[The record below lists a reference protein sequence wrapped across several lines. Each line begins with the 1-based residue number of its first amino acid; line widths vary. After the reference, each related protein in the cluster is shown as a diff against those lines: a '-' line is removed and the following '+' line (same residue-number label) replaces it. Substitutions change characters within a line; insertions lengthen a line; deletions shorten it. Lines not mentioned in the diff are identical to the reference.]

1 MAIDKS
7 HTTPFVKGVIIAI
20 AAIFI
25 LAMVATAFAGFA
37 GTGTTGQTASSGQ
50 TASQSTTATVRQIA
64 QAAQPRIQAREASLT
79 ADPKNY
85 TLLVAQG
92 QAYFDWAQSVLSAT
106 QAQLQANPAA
116 PRQDTPYWKLA
127 VPYYRRALSVKSGD
141 PNVMTD
147 YSTTLFYSGDTTTAI
162 AVGEDVRT
170 LSPSFSPVVFNLGV
184 YYEAAGQTAKAKA
197 AFQEYL
203 RLDPKGSNAAAAKQ
217 ELTKL

>member
-25 LAMVATAFAGFA
+25 LAMVATAFAGFTA
-37 GTGTTGQTASSGQ
+37 TNTASTTTQ
-50 TASQSTTATVRQIA
+50 TASQTATATVQQIA
-64 QAAQPRIQAREASLT
+64 QAAEPPIQAREASIT

-106 QAQLQANPAA
+106 QAQLQANPATL
-116 PRQDTPYWKLA
+116 RQDTPYWKLA
-127 VPYYRRALSVKSGD
+127 VPYYRRALTVKGGD

-147 YSTTLFYSGDTTTAI
+147 YSTALFYSGDATSAI
-162 AVGEDVRT
+162 SVGEDVRRV
-170 LSPSFSPVVFNLGV
+170 SPSFSPVAFNLGI
-184 YYEAAGQTAKAKA
+184 YYESTGQQAKAKA

-203 RLDPKGSNAAAAKQ
+203 RLDPKGANAAAATQ
-217 ELTKL
+217 ELKKL